1 MEGPLDLGLKRERS
15 LIPILPTDVF
25 FAGMAGLGWSR
36 GVGGVTVGREGAG
49 VAGGTTE
56 LGGATGIRVAAVEG
70 EEAGVG
76 GRGGV
81 EGVADGIGGG
91 GGVERDGDGI
101 GGEGGVERGG
111 GGGFP

>member
-1 MEGPLDLGLKRERS
+1 M
-15 LIPILPTDVF
+15 PILPTANF
-25 FAGMAGLGWSR
+25 FAAIAGLAWR
-36 GVGGVTVGREGAG
+36 RVVGGVTVGREGAG
-49 VAGGTTE
+49 FVGGTTE
-56 LGGATGIRVAAVEG
+56 LGGATGMRVAAVEG

-81 EGVADGIGGG
+81 EADAGVGGAG
-91 GGVERDGDGI
+91 

>member
-1 MEGPLDLGLKRERS
+1 M
-15 LIPILPTDVF
+15 PILPTANF
-25 FAGMAGLGWSR
+25 FAGVAGLAWR
-36 GVGGVTVGREGAG
+36 RVVGGVTVGREGTG
-49 VAGGTTE
+49 FVGGTTE
-56 LGGATGIRVAAVEG
+56 LGGATGMRVAAVEG

-81 EGVADGIGGG
+81 EADAGVGGAG
-91 GGVERDGDGI
+91 

>member
-1 MEGPLDLGLKRERS
+1 M
-15 LIPILPTDVF
+15 PILPTANF
-25 FAGMAGLGWSR
+25 FAGVAGLACR
-36 GVGGVTVGREGAG
+36 RVVGGVTVGREGAG
-49 VAGGTTE
+49 FVGGTTE
-56 LGGATGIRVAAVEG
+56 LGGATGMRVAAVEG

-81 EGVADGIGGG
+81 EADAGVGGAG
-91 GGVERDGDGI
+91 

>member
-1 MEGPLDLGLKRERS
+1 M
-15 LIPILPTDVF
+15 PILPMAGF
-25 FAGMAGLGWSR
+25 FAGIAGLAWRR

-56 LGGATGIRVAAVEG
+56 LGGVTGMRVAAVEG

-91 GGVERDGDGI
+91 GGVER
-101 GGEGGVERGG
+101 GG

>member
-15 LIPILPTDVF
+15 WMPILPMAGF
-25 FAGMAGLGWSR
+25 FAGIAGLVWRR

-56 LGGATGIRVAAVEG
+56 LGGATGMRLAAVAG
-70 EEAGVG
+70 EE
-76 GRGGV
+76 
-81 EGVADGIGGG
+81 DGAA
-91 GGVERDGDGI
+91 E
-101 GGEGGVERGG
+101 GGEGGAERGA

>member
-1 MEGPLDLGLKRERS
+1 MEGPLDLGLKMERR
-15 LIPILPTDVF
+15 LMPILPTAGF
-25 FAGMAGLGWSR
+25 FAGIAGLAWSR

-70 EEAGVG
+70 EEDGAG
-76 GRGGV
+76 
-81 EGVADGIGGG
+81 E
-91 GGVERDGDGI
+91 

>member
-1 MEGPLDLGLKRERS
+1 M
-15 LIPILPTDVF
+15 PILPTDSF
-25 FAGMAGLGWSR
+25 FAGIAGLAWIR
-36 GVGGVTVGREGAG
+36 GAGGVTAGKEGAG

-56 LGGATGIRVAAVEG
+56 LGGATGMRVAAVEG
-70 EEAGVG
+70 EV
-76 GRGGV
+76 
-81 EGVADGIGGG
+81 DGEVVGGG